1 MAFSKLTLNPGA
13 SPGARGKAPVVHTYS
28 SSDDTL
34 ATIVAA
40 TYMLNTGDV
49 MYINGSDGSRWV
61 EITSSSGAVTV
72 VPIGDDL
79 VVLTDRIVHA
89 SHDGR
94 AESIK
99 EYPAIDIWHHGIR
112 RGGTTG
118 VAAAHA
124 MARLGHD
131 PVIMVGINLDQT
143 GIVDML
149 GRYAPTPE
157 AKSQWCRVG
166 HHAGTV
172 RGWREEASCVARE
185 HPEIY
190 AMSGWAAQ
198 CFGGFHGDH

>member
-1 MAFSKLTLNPGA
+1 MGPIIVAGRAPSLWEDLDQ
-13 SPGARGKAPVVHTYS
+13 ARAALGGDAPVITVNS
-28 SSDDTL
+28 VSV
-34 ATIVAA
+34 IIAA
-40 TYMLNTGDV
+40 SGIYVGHVETAA
-49 MYINGSDGSRWV
+49 RWAL
-61 EITSSSGAVTV
+61 EHEAHHGYRPT
-72 VPIGDDL
+72 
-79 VVLTDRIVHA
+79 VHA